1 MTDSKYYNFF
11 NKFSFYL
18 IAVFIFFHLLNHLF
32 LMISVNEHI
41 DFMKA
46 IRLVYRNAFIEIIL
60 ILSFLFQL
68 FKTIKKLWN
77 ERQLKKTII
86 EKFVFFSKIYI
97 VYFLINHIFAILI
110 GRIIFKLDTNI
121 YFALSG
127 VQIKPFS
134 YYFIIYYFL
143 AIISLFLIVS
153 KGKNIFLFYLINIL
167 GFIFACFLIYT
178 FQEGFYSIKIP
189 DEYINIYKF

>member
-18 IAVFIFFHLLNHLF
+18 IVVFIFFHLLNHLF
-32 LMISVNEHI
+32 LMISINEHI
-41 DFMKA
+41 NFMET
-46 IRLVYRNAFIEIIL
+46 IRLVYRNVFIEIIL

-68 FKTIKKLWN
+68 FITIKKLWN

-134 YYFIIYYFL
+134 YYFIIYYFF

-167 GFIFACFLIYT
+167 GFIFACFLIYI
-178 FQEGFYSIKIP
+178 FQEGFYPIKIP